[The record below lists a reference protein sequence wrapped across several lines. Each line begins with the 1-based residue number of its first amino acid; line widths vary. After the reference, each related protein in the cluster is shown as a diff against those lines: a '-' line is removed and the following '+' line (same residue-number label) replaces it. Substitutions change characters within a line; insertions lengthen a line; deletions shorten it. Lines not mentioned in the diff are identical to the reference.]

1 MTFLHVFYFELGI
14 IFKYFYRIT
23 FVTTFFL
30 LKKHIF
36 YNIKLFSFI
45 FFNTLFYNQSMS
57 LF

>member
-1 MTFLHVFYFELGI
+1 MFFTLNLASFSS
-14 IFKYFYRIT
+14 IFIESRLLQL
-23 FVTTFFL
+23 FL